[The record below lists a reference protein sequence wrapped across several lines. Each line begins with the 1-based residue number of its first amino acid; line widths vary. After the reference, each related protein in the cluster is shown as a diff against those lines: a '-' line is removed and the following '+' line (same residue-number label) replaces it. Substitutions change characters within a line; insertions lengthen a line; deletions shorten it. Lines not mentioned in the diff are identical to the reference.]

1 MNEKPLYLTIKRS
14 SDYLI
19 FLGPKLTSKP
29 FEETLVAHWDKS
41 QQTKGRIVFALEEVQ
56 WASLTEVLILT
67 MWALHLRKLGKNVA
81 VCLPFC
87 GILREGTDNE
97 RNAARRKAVCSFLS
111 RWQFPVRL
119 DEQEIEI
126 YGSNQSYVLW
136 TERDD
141 PHYCKVLPI
150 KCFSKENVQDI
161 SDLKLESTV
170 YHILGEH
177 SCLDPFESRAFA
189 DIIFHEIA
197 KNIFDHASDKEQ
209 IPGLISIGM
218 IKKNIWSED
227 EYGAWDAFYF
237 KNLGEKSYLQIVI
250 GYHGKGIYNTLFSA
264 YKNDSH
270 LNKQRYYKNGI
281 RCDEEPYVLRYSLE
295 KLSTRTDKSRLLFPD
310 IPRGLAWV
318 YDIVRE
324 YRGFLSIRSGS
335 TRLGISFLPG
345 HKDNFQFN
353 RNLADFG
360 GTILQIILP
369 EYKPSEIL
377 SYQLSSEPFHEKRPN
392 LHLLSIAEHWTG
404 RDDSGD
410 AYKELLEI
418 LDKTIRPLGEND
430 LVFIDFSGI
439 SWDKNYLC
447 EFIRKIMYLQGEIL
461 IICFNVNLDHLKLL
475 NEVDHLF
482 LSKDGPIK
490 DTDMKI
496 TPFIDIKGEV
506 HFLGYREEYEKSLLH
521 ELFEVDSTD
530 LSRLKDTTELEK
542 IGKFIQKNRHIIRR
556 GGEHLQIRASL
567 KSCSDLL
574 TEVVKNQ
581 INKVFNNPPNG
592 ITIKHTGLFHLQS
605 GLYTTKYIQL
615 QHLFQTDNWAKK
627 LAYALLTKI
636 HIQIG
641 RVSNVDFVFGC
652 TASAFPLIECIAEGL
667 SFEPDEDRLC
677 IETYIDSLNHP
688 DIEEIPE
695 GKNVLIVTDVISTGG
710 LIERMALAVIKRKA
724 MPLAIAT
731 IVDTRETFES
741 EIEVN
746 GKKISVFA
754 LYHEYIYKDNQL
766 TNLIEK
772 YKLAPPHKIIEID
785 PLTATPC
792 YEISKPSPPVI
803 EPKDFFS
810 AIINTFAVINRH
822 VVTGGTGGTHF
833 CFYVDTKEIF
843 QNDQISSDL
852 IHKIIDFLKKDLSN
866 EIPGNLTILYPWGS
880 NAAYATHSF
889 KSKIKERLGI
899 GEINVRSIFR
909 SKSKRGWRFGIPDK
923 NYESVIKNRTV
934 VIWDD
939 GSNSGD
945 TLSQLI
951 DYTCSFKPNKV
962 FVYILISRFELF
974 YRNFFQRVHSYGEK
988 IPIDIKFI
996 TSLDIPTYKPN
1007 NCPCCKKLE
1016 DIETELIKPFA
1027 NLESVINHLER
1038 EKTRLKE
1045 VRLKNIRK
1053 DFKLQ
1058 KYDSLSELSKESEPF
1073 RKELSDLISMRES
1086 IAKLE
1091 SLLPTEDDRNTL
1103 KAKISDTESLKMLC
1117 RIIRDEYDIWGKITS
1132 QCPRLEKDIVNLCVD
1147 TMIGRFGTPDSFDL
1161 IAIEILFSKR
1171 KYERL
1176 IKNLDAIILRIRH
1189 SKEIMNS
1196 FIYYVIK
1203 FLDDDKIVETLEKC
1217 RDICEKNRSNETAEE
1232 CIARIQISKATQWAR
1247 LNRSKNLRSK
1257 GLLKDTILSLEDL
1270 YNQDPHK
1277 SAFEWWNK
1285 LMVTSQNAGCESWSV
1300 RYKWWKEEINPLMQ
1314 DFVKNIETLQPI
1326 LLNIT
1331 TPKKSYLLTVSRD
1344 NFIDDL
1350 IALDEK
1356 LHYRAIPLIT
1366 TFTVYSI
1373 FLLQK
1378 IAIYSVMVVKGI
1390 TLLHY
1395 LCMENIDMLATKKYY
1410 EEFQS
1415 IVNSLYE
1422 MIISKESLLAKN
1434 IKEFP
1439 TDLSHEINYILNFL
1453 KEEIEKKEIKLNVQ
1467 EIQSEVKIQFHKDLF
1482 RKVFRE
1488 FVLNM
1493 CKHCEKNVNAEL
1505 TIVNNK
1511 ETVEVKLIHP
1521 GVLKHDVPFGTG
1533 EEMIKELVRAHEGEF
1548 ILPHKIEEH
1557 KIESKII
1564 VRRW

>member
-29 FEETLVAHWDKS
+29 FEEILVAHWDKS
-41 QQTKGRIVFALEEVQ
+41 QQTSGRIVFVMEEVQ
-56 WASLTEVLILT
+56 WASLIEVIILT
-67 MWALHLRKLGKNVA
+67 MWALHLRKQGKNVA

-87 GILREGTDNE
+87 GTLRESDDKE
-97 RNAARRKAVCSFLS
+97 RNVLRRKAVCSFLS

-119 DEQEIEI
+119 DEHGVEI
-126 YGSNQSYVLW
+126 YGSDQSYVSW

-150 KCFSKENVQDI
+150 KLFSKENVQDI
-161 SDLKLESTV
+161 SNLKLESTV
-170 YHILGEH
+170 YQILGEH

-197 KNIFDHASDKEQ
+197 KNIFDHASNNEQ

-250 GYHGKGIYNTLFSA
+250 GDHGKGIYNTLFSA
-264 YKNDSH
+264 YKNDSY

-295 KLSTRTDKSRLLFPD
+295 KLSTSTDKSRLLFQD

-324 YRGFLSIRSGS
+324 YRGFLSIRSGN

-345 HKDNFQFN
+345 HKDKFQFNQN
-353 RNLADFG
+353 RNLAGFG

-377 SYQLSSEPFHEKRPN
+377 SYQLSSEPFPEKYPN
-392 LHLLSIAEHWTG
+392 LHILSIARHWTG
-404 RDDSGD
+404 LNDSPE
-410 AYKELLEI
+410 AYEKLLKT
-418 LDKTIRPLGEND
+418 LDETMRPLDEND
-430 LVFIDFSGI
+430 LIFIDFSGI
-439 SWDKNYLC
+439 SWDKNYLSD
-447 EFIRKIMYLQGEIL
+447 FMQKIIYLQGETL
-461 IICFNVNLDHLKLL
+461 IICFNENLDHFKLL
-475 NEVDHLF
+475 KVVDDLF
-482 LSKDGPIK
+482 LSKEGPIK
-490 DTDMKI
+490 DTDMRI
-496 TPFIDIKGEV
+496 TPFVDIKGRV
-506 HFLGYREEYEKSLLH
+506 FFLGCRENYEKDLLH
-521 ELFEVDSTD
+521 ELFEVESKD
-530 LSRLKDTTELEK
+530 LSMFEEPIKFEK
-542 IGKFIQKNRHIIRR
+542 IGRFIQKNRHIIRK
-556 GGEHLQIRASL
+556 GGDLLQIRTAL
-567 KSCSDLL
+567 ASCSDILN
-574 TEVVKNQ
+574 EVVKNEIKRVFDEPPPGTT
-581 INKVFNNPPNG
+581 IN
-592 ITIKHTGLFHLQS
+592 HTGLFHLQS
-605 GLYTTKYIQL
+605 GLYTTKFIQL
-615 QHLFQTDNWAKK
+615 QHLFQMDNWAKK

-641 RVSNVDFVFGC
+641 RVCNVDFVFGC

-667 SFEPDEDRLC
+667 SFDPDENRLC

-710 LIERMALAVIKRKA
+710 LIERMALAIIKRKSI
-724 MPLAIAT
+724 PLAIAT

-746 GKKISVFA
+746 GKKIRVFA
-754 LYHEYIYKDNQL
+754 LYHEYIHKDSQL
-766 TNLIEK
+766 NNLIEK
-772 YKLAPPHKIIEID
+772 YKLVPPHKIIEID

-792 YEISKPSPPVI
+792 YEISKPPPPVI
-803 EPKDFFS
+803 EPKDFFN

-843 QNDQISSDL
+843 QNDQISSYL
-852 IHKIIDFLKKDLSN
+852 IHKIIDCLKKDLSN
-866 EIPGNLTILYPWGS
+866 EIPGSLTILYPWGS
-880 NAAYATHSF
+880 NAAYATNSF
-889 KSKIKERLGI
+889 KSKIKELLGI

-923 NYESVIKNRTV
+923 NYEAVIKDKIV

-951 DYTCSFKPNKV
+951 DYTCSFKPKKV

-1007 NCPCCKKLE
+1007 NCPCCKKMD
-1016 DIETELIKPFA
+1016 DIETEFLKPFA

-1045 VRLKNIRK
+1045 VRLKDIRK

-1058 KYDSLSELSKESEPF
+1058 KYDSLSELSKESEQF
-1073 RKELSDLISMRES
+1073 RKELSDVISMRES

-1117 RIIRDEYDIWGKITS
+1117 RIIRDEYDVWDKITS
-1132 QCPRLEKDIVNLCVD
+1132 QCPVLENAIVDLCVN
-1147 TMIGRFGTPDSFDL
+1147 TMIGKFGTPDSFDL
-1161 IAIEILFSKR
+1161 IAIEILFSKK
-1171 KYERL
+1171 KYEGL
-1176 IKNLDAIILRIRH
+1176 IENLDMIILRIRH

-1203 FLDDDKIVETLEKC
+1203 YLDDDKIVEILEKC
-1217 RDICEKNRSNETAEE
+1217 RDICAKNRSNETAEE

-1247 LNRSKNLRSK
+1247 LNLSKNAGSK
-1257 GLLKDTILSLEDL
+1257 GLLKEAIFSLENL
-1270 YNQDPHK
+1270 YKLDPHR
-1277 SAFEWWNK
+1277 SALEWWSK
-1285 LMVTSQNAGCESWSV
+1285 LLGTSMNAGYEAWSKV
-1300 RYKWWKEEINPLMQ
+1300 
-1314 DFVKNIETLQPI
+1314 DGFVKT
-1326 LLNIT
+1326 
-1331 TPKKSYLLTVSRD
+1331 
-1344 NFIDDL
+1344 
-1350 IALDEK
+1350 
-1356 LHYRAIPLIT
+1356 
-1366 TFTVYSI
+1366 
-1373 FLLQK
+1373 
-1378 IAIYSVMVVKGI
+1378 IY
-1390 TLLHY
+1390 Y
-1395 LCMENIDMLATKKYY
+1395 
-1410 EEFQS
+1410 
-1415 IVNSLYE
+1415 
-1422 MIISKESLLAKN
+1422 
-1434 IKEFP
+1434 
-1439 TDLSHEINYILNFL
+1439 
-1453 KEEIEKKEIKLNVQ
+1453 
-1467 EIQSEVKIQFHKDLF
+1467 
-1482 RKVFRE
+1482 
-1488 FVLNM
+1488 
-1493 CKHCEKNVNAEL
+1493 
-1505 TIVNNK
+1505 
-1511 ETVEVKLIHP
+1511 
-1521 GVLKHDVPFGTG
+1521 
-1533 EEMIKELVRAHEGEF
+1533 
-1548 ILPHKIEEH
+1548 
-1557 KIESKII
+1557 
-1564 VRRW
+1564 

>member
-1 MNEKPLYLTIKRS
+1 MNEKPLRLTIKRS

-19 FLGPKLTSKP
+19 FFGTKLTSKP
-29 FEETLVAHWDKS
+29 FEEVLLFHWDKS
-41 QQTKGRIVFALEEVQ
+41 KQIRGRIVFVLEEVQ
-56 WASLTEVLILT
+56 WASLTEILLLT
-67 MWALHLRKLGKNVA
+67 MWALHLKKLGKNVA

-87 GILREGTDNE
+87 GILREGYDTE
-97 RNAARRKAVCSFLS
+97 RNVARRKAVCSFLS
-111 RWQFPVRL
+111 RWQFPLRL
-119 DEQEIEI
+119 DEKEVEI
-126 YGSNQSYVLW
+126 YGTEQSYFLW

-141 PHYCKVLPI
+141 PHNCRVLPI
-150 KCFSKENVQDI
+150 KYFSKENVQDI
-161 SDLKLESTV
+161 CNTKLESTV
-170 YHILGEH
+170 YHMLGEH
-177 SCLDPFESRAFA
+177 SCLDPFESRAFS

-197 KNIFDHASDKEQ
+197 KNIFDHASSNEQ
-209 IPGLISIGM
+209 TPGLISIGM

-227 EYGAWDAFYF
+227 ECGAWDAFYF

-250 GYHGKGIYNTLFSA
+250 GDHGKGIYNTLFSA

-295 KLSTRTDKSRLLFPD
+295 KLSTRTDKSRLLFSD

-335 TRLGISFLPG
+335 TRLGIGFLPG
-345 HKDNFQFN
+345 HKDSFQFN

-377 SYQLSSEPFHEKRPN
+377 SYQLSSEPFPEKRPN

-404 RDDSGD
+404 RDDSED

-418 LDKTIRPLGEND
+418 LDKTIRPLSEND

-439 SWDKNYLC
+439 SWDKNYLS
-447 EFIRKIMYLQGEIL
+447 EFIRKTMYLQGEIL
-461 IICFNVNLDHLKLL
+461 IICFNVNLNQRLL

-482 LSKDGPIK
+482 LSKDGPIS
-490 DTDMKI
+490 DADMKI
-496 TPFIDIKGEV
+496 TPLIDIKGVV

-521 ELFEVDSTD
+521 ELFEVDLTD
-530 LSRLKDTTELEK
+530 LSRLKDTAELEK
-542 IGKFIQKNRHIIRR
+542 IGRFIQKNRHIIRR
-556 GGEHLQIRASL
+556 SGEHLQIRASL
-567 KSCSDLL
+567 KSCADIL
-574 TEVVKNQ
+574 TKVVENQ
-581 INKVFNNPPNG
+581 INEVFNNPPNG
-592 ITIKHTGLFHLQS
+592 ITIKHTGIFHLQS

-615 QHLFQTDNWAKK
+615 QHLFQTDNWAKM
-627 LAYALLTKI
+627 LAHALLTKI
-636 HIQIG
+636 HIIG
-641 RVSNVDFVFGC
+641 RGRNVDFVFGC
-652 TASAFPLIECIAEGL
+652 TASAFPLIECIAECL

-710 LIERMALAVIKRKA
+710 LIERMALAVIKRKST
-724 MPLAIAT
+724 PLAIAT

-741 EIEVN
+741 KIVVGNESIE
-746 GKKISVFA
+746 VFA
-754 LYHEYIYKDNQL
+754 LYHEYIYKDSQL
-766 TNLIEK
+766 NNLAGK
-772 YKLAPPHKIIEID
+772 YKLVPPHKIIEID
-785 PLTATPC
+785 PLTATPF
-792 YEISKPSPPVI
+792 YEISEPPLPVI
-803 EPKDFFS
+803 EPKDFFN
-810 AIINTFAVINRH
+810 AIISTFAVINRH

-843 QNDQISSDL
+843 QNDQISSDI
-852 IHKIIDFLKKDLSN
+852 IHKIIDCLKKDLSN

-889 KSKIKERLGI
+889 KSKLKEQLKI
-899 GEINVRSIFR
+899 GEISVRSIFR

-923 NYESVIKNRTV
+923 NYEAVIKDKIV

-951 DYTCSFKPNKV
+951 DYTCSFKPKKV

-974 YRNFFQRVHSYGEK
+974 YRKFFQRVHSYGEK

-1016 DIETELIKPFA
+1016 DIETELVKPFA
-1027 NLESVINHLER
+1027 NLESVTNHLAR

-1058 KYDSLSELSKESEPF
+1058 KYDSLSELSKESEQF
-1073 RKELSDLISMRES
+1073 RKELSNLISMRES

-1103 KAKISDTESLKMLC
+1103 KSKISDTESLKMLC
-1117 RIIRDEYDIWGKITS
+1117 RIIRDEYDIWDKLTS
-1132 QCPRLEKDIVNLCVD
+1132 QCPGTENAIVDLCVN

-1161 IAIEILFSKR
+1161 IAIEILFSKK
-1171 KYERL
+1171 KYKEL
-1176 IKNLDAIILRIRH
+1176 IGNLDVIILRIRH

-1203 FLDDDKIVETLEKC
+1203 YLDDDKIVGILEKC

-1247 LNRSKNLRSK
+1247 LNRSRNSGSK
-1257 GLLKDTILSLEDL
+1257 GLLKDTILALEDL

-1285 LMVTSQNAGCESWSV
+1285 LMVTSQNAGCEAWSN

-1314 DFVKNIETLQPI
+1314 DFVKYIETLQPI
-1326 LLNIT
+1326 LSNIT
-1331 TPKKSYLLTVSRD
+1331 TPKKSYLLTASRY

-1350 IALDEK
+1350 TALDEK
-1356 LHYRAIPLIT
+1356 LH
-1366 TFTVYSI
+1366 F
-1373 FLLQK
+1373 
-1378 IAIYSVMVVKGI
+1378 
-1390 TLLHY
+1390 
-1395 LCMENIDMLATKKYY
+1395 LCMENIDILASKKHY
-1410 EEFQS
+1410 EEFQA

-1422 MIISKESLLAKN
+1422 MIISKESLLAIN

-1439 TDLSHEINYILNFL
+1439 TDLSNEINYILNL
-1453 KEEIEKKEIKLNVQ
+1453 
-1467 EIQSEVKIQFHKDLF
+1467 
-1482 RKVFRE
+1482 
-1488 FVLNM
+1488 
-1493 CKHCEKNVNAEL
+1493 
-1505 TIVNNK
+1505 
-1511 ETVEVKLIHP
+1511 
-1521 GVLKHDVPFGTG
+1521 
-1533 EEMIKELVRAHEGEF
+1533 
-1548 ILPHKIEEH
+1548 
-1557 KIESKII
+1557 
-1564 VRRW
+1564 